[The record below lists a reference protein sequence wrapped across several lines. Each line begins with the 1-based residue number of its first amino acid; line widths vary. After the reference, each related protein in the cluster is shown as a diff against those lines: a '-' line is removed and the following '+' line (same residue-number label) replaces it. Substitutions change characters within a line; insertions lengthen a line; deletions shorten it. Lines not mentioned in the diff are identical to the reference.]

1 MLSLRSRWKVLK
13 PLSTNKEGL
22 LSARLSS
29 VAKKFSP
36 NVCVLPTLNR
46 RHYHWKSVGLEVR
59 KPCDR
64 ARPDAGALRGS

>member
-29 VAKKFSP
+29 VAKISP